1 MTTIIPEPSHVKRD
15 PGQLV
20 EMAWDPITRIVGSLG
35 IYTKIDFENREVVE
49 CHSTSSIFRGYSI
62 FMKGKDPRDA
72 HFITSRICGIC
83 GDNHAT
89 CSCYAQNMAY
99 GVKPPHLGEWIV
111 NLGEAAEYMF
121 DHNIFQENLVGVDY
135 CEKMVSETNPS
146 VLAKAENTQSPN
158 AEAHGYRTIADI
170 MRALNPFT
178 GEFYREALQV
188 SRWTREMFCL
198 MEGRHVHP
206 STLYPGGVGT
216 TATIQL
222 MTDYMTRLMR
232 YVEFMKKV
240 VPMHDDLFD
249 FFYEALPGYDQVGLR
264 RTLLGCWGSF
274 QDPEVCNFDY
284 KDMEKWGNAMFV
296 TPGVV
301 IDGKLHTHSLV
312 DINLGIRI
320 LLGSSYY
327 DDWTDQEMFV
337 KNDPLGNPVDRRHP
351 WNQHTNP
358 RPQKRDF
365 DSNYSWVM
373 SPRWFDG
380 KDHLALDTGG
390 GPLARL
396 WSTALAGLVDIG
408 YVKATGNSV
417 QINLPKTALKGPVS
431 FEWKVPQYGSNT
443 IERNRARTYFQAYAA
458 ACALH
463 FAEKALVEIR
473 AGRTKTWEKF
483 DVPDEGIG
491 CGFTEAVRGVLS
503 HHMVI
508 RDGKIANYHP
518 YPPTPWN
525 ANPRDSYGTPGP
537 YEDAVQGQPIF
548 EENSRENFKG
558 IDIMRTVRSFDP
570 CLPCGVHMYLGK
582 GKTLGEVALP
592 HPVRDRGMSIW
603 PHRPEEPGTR
613 RAVAHG
619 GRSDTEPRSTPAQSG
634 GAVARERAEQLVR
647 EVTDLYG
654 AGLQRMM
661 GIAVAAQTRTGGRVR
676 RRRPG
681 RQPAAGAR
689 STPARRRAADRGRA
703 RQRAAL
709 PRLARRRRPSA
720 RGRRR
725 CRPPAVR
732 RAAARAVRRRRSRSN

>member
-1 MTTIIPEPSHVKRD
+1 MTATTSKGSKASGD
-15 PGQLV
+15 GLV

-35 IYTKIDFENREVVE
+35 IYTKIDFKNATVAE
-49 CHSTSSIFRGYSI
+49 CHSTSSIFRGYSL

-135 CEKMVSETNPS
+135 CERMVKETNPS
-146 VLAKAENTQSPN
+146 VLAKAENTPAPG
-158 AEAHGYRTIADI
+158 AEAHGYKTIADI
-170 MRALNPFT
+170 MRALNPFS

-188 SRWTREMFCL
+188 SRSTREMFCL

-206 STLYPGGVGT
+206 STLYAGGVGT
-216 TATIQL
+216 VATVQL
-222 MTDYMTRLMR
+222 MTDYLSRLMR

-249 FFYEALPGYDQVGLR
+249 FFYEALPGYENVGLR

-274 QDPEVCNFDY
+274 QDPEYCNFSY
-284 KDMEKWGNAMFV
+284 ADMTDWGRKMFV

-301 IDGKLHTHSLV
+301 VDGKLVTNDLV

-327 DDWTDQEMFV
+327 EDWNDQETFV
-337 KNDPLGNPVDRRHP
+337 SHDPLGNPVDRRHP

-358 RPQKRDF
+358 RPGKRDLE
-365 DSNYSWVM
+365 DKYSWVM
-373 SPRWFDG
+373 SPRWYDG
-380 KDHLALDTGG
+380 KDYLALDTGG

-396 WSTALAGLVDIG
+396 WSTALSGLVDTG
-408 YVKATGNSV
+408 YVKATGHSV
-417 QINLPKTALKGPVS
+417 QIELPKTALKPAVT
-431 FEWKVPQYGSNT
+431 FEWKIPKWSNT
-443 IERNRARTYFQAYAA
+443 LERNRARTYFQAYAA

-463 FAEKALVEIR
+463 FAEKALAEIR
-473 AGRTKTWEKF
+473 AGRTQTWEKF
-483 DVPDEGIG
+483 EVPNEAIS

-525 ANPRDSYGTPGP
+525 ASPRDSYGTPGP
-537 YEDAVQGQPIF
+537 YEDAVQDQPLF
-548 EENSRENFKG
+548 EENKGDAFKG
-558 IDIMRTVRSFDP
+558 IDVMRTVRSFDP
-570 CLPCGVHMYLGK
+570 CLPCGVHMYLGG
-582 GKTLGEVALP
+582 GKTLQKLHTPTMAT
-592 HPVRDRGMSIW
+592 
-603 PHRPEEPGTR
+603 PE
-613 RAVAHG
+613 
-619 GRSDTEPRSTPAQSG
+619 
-634 GAVARERAEQLVR
+634 
-647 EVTDLYG
+647 
-654 AGLQRMM
+654 
-661 GIAVAAQTRTGGRVR
+661 
-676 RRRPG
+676 
-681 RQPAAGAR
+681 
-689 STPARRRAADRGRA
+689 
-703 RQRAAL
+703 
-709 PRLARRRRPSA
+709 
-720 RGRRR
+720 
-725 CRPPAVR
+725 
-732 RAAARAVRRRRSRSN
+732 